1 MTALPE
7 LLLLLGMCAPSVHPE
22 TMLRIVKH
30 ESAMNPNAIGVNGGY
45 RLSRQ
50 PQTKE
55 QGVAMAEALVK
66 AGFNIDVG
74 YGQINIK
81 TANRMGLSVAQL
93 FEPCTNLN
101 AAARVLTEN
110 YVGATQR
117 YGEGQLALNAALSQY
132 NTGNFNAGIA
142 NGYVASI
149 RKQPTNFK

>member
-1 MTALPE
+1 MISALE
-7 LLLLLGMCAPSVHPE
+7 LAALLSVCAPSVHPE
-22 TMLRIVKH
+22 TMLRVVKH
-30 ESAMNPNAIGVNGGY
+30 ESAMNPNAIGINGGY

-50 PQTKE
+50 PQTKA
-55 QGVAMAEALVK
+55 QGIAMAEALVR
-66 AGFNIDVG
+66 AGFNIDIG

-81 TANRMGLSVAQL
+81 TANRMGLTAAQL

-110 YVGATQR
+110 YDGAAQKYGKGQR
-117 YGEGQLALNAALSQY
+117 ALNAALSQY

-149 RKQPTNFK
+149 HRQSINFK